1 VKPLRLL
8 IIAMVVSATG
18 TVAFGSGFNAGAA
31 PASEPLWVTHVR
43 KFPGGISNGVRA
55 SLDAAVQQA
64 QARHLAAVP
73 AGGPDSAAAPTA
85 SATAIRNVQMN
96 DDSYPPLPQN
106 EESVAASIDRPLVA
120 VAGAND
126 YVSGGTV
133 VMRTSDGGQH
143 WQSTRVVPVF
153 RPTGDTCQGGD
164 PAVAYSR
171 REKAFYLAQLCFFR
185 SSAPSEVQIYK
196 SLDNGATWTPGRLAA
211 VAASNV
217 VPSTGA
223 VNESVFNDKE
233 YIAIDNTPTSPHYGR
248 LYVTYTRFHLDASG
262 AADTC
267 PVKLAYADSIP
278 STDPSLGTWQH
289 SNVNPDRPGQHGVGE
304 SANQFSVPVIGPHGA
319 VDVAY
324 VLEECNSSLDHGLRF
339 QRSTDGGVTFLAT
352 PVHVN
357 KGSSWVDSPDAN
369 DLLPGTAFRAPNT
382 IALAMSP
389 TTGTLAFIYTNY
401 ARGRGN
407 GDIEVSLS
415 RDNGSTWSN
424 PVPVSI
430 NPNHTLAANN
440 QFFPWIAVDGHG
452 KFQAIWLDRRA
463 DPNNHNITTYQATST
478 DDGRTWLNVRIGAKL
493 WNPDQSFFK
502 SGAFIGD
509 YSGLAA
515 NTTAVYPSWT
525 DGSANAIN
533 QTGTGET
540 DIFTNVE
547 LTP

>member
-8 IIAMVVSATG
+8 IVIMIVSATG
-18 TVAFGSGFNAGAA
+18 AVTFGSGFNAGAA
-31 PASEPLWVTHVR
+31 GSNEPLWVRHVR
-43 KFPGGISNGVRA
+43 KFQGGISNGVRA
-55 SLDAAVQQA
+55 SLDVAVQQA
-64 QARHLAAVP
+64 QARHLAAAP
-73 AGGPDSAAAPTA
+73 AGGSSASTMPAASAAP
-85 SATAIRNVQMN
+85 IRNVQMN

-106 EESVAASIDRPLVA
+106 EESIASSIDRPLVA

-143 WQSTRVVPVF
+143 WRSTRVVPVF

-171 REKAFYLAQLCFFR
+171 RDKAFYLSQLCFFR
-185 SSAPSEVQIYK
+185 TSAPSEVQIYK
-196 SLDNGATWTPGRLAA
+196 SLDNGATWTPGRLASI
-211 VAASNV
+211 AASNF
-217 VPSTGA
+217 VPSSGS
-223 VNESVFNDKE
+223 VNESVFNDKD
-233 YIAIDNTPTSPHYGR
+233 YIAVDNTPTSPHYGR
-248 LYVTYTRFHLDASG
+248 VYVTYTRFHLDSTGAS
-262 AADTC
+262 DTC
-267 PVKLAYADSIP
+267 PIKLAYSDAIP
-278 STDPSLGTWQH
+278 SSDPSLATWQH
-289 SNVNPDRPGQHGVGE
+289 SNVNPDRPGSHGLGE
-304 SANQFSVPVIGPHGA
+304 SANQFSVPVIGTHGA
-319 VDVAY
+319 VDIGY
-324 VLEECNSSLDHGLRF
+324 VIEECNSSLDHGLRF
-339 QRSTDGGVTFLAT
+339 QRSTDGGVTFLTT

-357 KGSSWVDSPDAN
+357 KGFSWRDSPDPA

-389 TTGTLAFIYTNY
+389 TNGTLAFIYTNY
-401 ARGRGN
+401 VRGRGN

-415 RDNGSTWSN
+415 RNNGFAWSN
-424 PVPVSI
+424 PVPVSV
-430 NPNHTLAANN
+430 NPNGTLAANN

-452 KFQAIWLDRRA
+452 NFQAIWLDRRP
-463 DPNNHNITTYQATST
+463 DPNNHNITTFQATST
-478 DDGRTWLNVRIGAKL
+478 DNGRTWRNFRIGAGL
-493 WNPDQSFFK
+493 WNPDLGFFK

-515 NTTAVYPSWT
+515 NATAVFPAWT

-540 DIFTNVE
+540 DVFTNVE

>member
-1 VKPLRLL
+1 MRPLRLL
-8 IIAMVVSATG
+8 MVTVLVSATAAV
-18 TVAFGSGFNAGAA
+18 TFGSGFSAGAA
-31 PASEPLWVTHVR
+31 ASSEPLWVTHVR
-43 KFPGGISNGVRA
+43 KFQGGISNGVRA

-73 AGGPDSAAAPTA
+73 ESGASSAAAPSA
-85 SATAIRNVQMN
+85 SATAIRNVQTN

-153 RPTGDTCQGGD
+153 RPTGDICQGGD

-185 SSAPSEVQIYK
+185 SSAPSEVQVYK
-196 SLDNGATWTPGRLAA
+196 SLDNGATWTPGRLAS
-211 VAASNV
+211 VAASNY
-217 VPSTGA
+217 VPSSGT
-223 VNESVFNDKE
+223 VNDTVFNDKE

-248 LYVTYTRFHLDASG
+248 LYVTYTRFHLDSTGAS
-262 AADTC
+262 DTC
-267 PVKLAYADSIP
+267 PIKLAYSDSIP
-278 STDPSLGTWQH
+278 STDPSLATWQH
-289 SNVNPDRPGQHGVGE
+289 SNVNPDRPSSHGLGE
-304 SANQFSVPVIGPHGA
+304 SANQFSVPVIGTHGA
-319 VDVAY
+319 VDIAY
-324 VLEECNSSLDHGLRF
+324 VLEECNSSIDHGLRF
-339 QRSTDGGVTFLAT
+339 QRSTDGGATFLAT
-352 PVHVN
+352 AIQVN
-357 KGSSWVDSPDAN
+357 KGLTWVDSPDAA

-415 RDNGSTWSN
+415 HNNGLAWTN
-424 PVPVSI
+424 PVPVSV
-430 NPNHTLAANN
+430 NPNGTLAANN
-440 QFFPWIAVDGHG
+440 QFFPWIAVDGTG
-452 KFQAIWLDRRA
+452 KYQAIWLDRRA
-463 DPNNHNITTYQATST
+463 DPNNHNITTFQATST
-478 DDGRTWLNVRIGAKL
+478 DDGRTWVNFRIGAGL
-493 WNPDQSFFK
+493 WNPDKGFFK

-525 DGSANAIN
+525 DGSANAVN

-540 DIFTNVE
+540 DVFTNVE
-547 LTP
+547 LSP